1 VRREVARLVVQRAST
16 GVEGVEGDVE
26 KAVEDAIREGLEE
39 MLGSRLAEAFYTTLN
54 NFVKVLR
61 GYPSLLAKPELVI
74 SFLRQNFKEAS
85 PKYEERIA
93 ELLRE
98 RLREMGIED
107 EEMRELGG
115 RGDLLSLLRGLTIL
129 ARQTTKEGGT
139 TEEATTKRK
148 TTKREK

>member
-1 VRREVARLVVQRAST
+1 VVQRAST
-16 GVEGVEGDVE
+16 GVEGVGGDVE

-61 GYPSLLAKPELVI
+61 GYPSFLAKPELVI

-85 PKYEERIA
+85 PKYEEKIA

-98 RLREMGIED
+98 RLKNMGVED
-107 EEMRELGG
+107 EELKG
-115 RGDLLSLLRGLTIL
+115 RSDLLSLLRGLTKV
-129 ARQTTKEGGT
+129 AGT
-139 TEEATTKRK
+139 AAGKTSTASEATY
-148 TTKREK
+148 REKLEALGRRRHVRR

>member
-1 VRREVARLVVQRAST
+1 VVQRAST

-107 EEMRELGG
+107 EELRELGG

-129 ARQTTKEGGT
+129 AKQTTKEGGT

>member
-1 VRREVARLVVQRAST
+1 VVQKVST

-26 KAVEDAIREGLEE
+26 EAVEDAIREGLEE

-107 EEMRELGG
+107 EELRELGG

-129 ARQTTKEGGT
+129 AKQTTKERGT
-139 TEEATTKRK
+139 TEEAMTKRK

>member
-1 VRREVARLVVQRAST
+1 VVQRAST

-26 KAVEDAIREGLEE
+26 KAIEEAIREGLEE

-85 PKYEERIA
+85 PKYEKRIA

-107 EEMRELGG
+107 EELRELGG

-129 ARQTTKEGGT
+129 ARQATKEGGT
-139 TEEATTKRK
+139 TEEATTKRRTRAK
-148 TTKREK
+148 KEK

>member
-1 VRREVARLVVQRAST
+1 MVQRAST

-107 EEMRELGG
+107 EELRELGG

-129 ARQTTKEGGT
+129 AKQTTKEGGT

>member
-1 VRREVARLVVQRAST
+1 MVQKVST
-16 GVEGVEGDVE
+16 GAEGVEGDVE
-26 KAVEDAIREGLEE
+26 KAVEEAIKEGLEE

-85 PKYEERIA
+85 PKYEEKIA

-98 RLREMGIED
+98 RLKNMGVGD
-107 EEMRELGG
+107 EELRGLGG
-115 RGDLLSLLRGLTIL
+115 RGDLLSLLRGLTML
-129 ARQTTKEGGT
+129 ARQAEGTTKEGGT
-139 TEEATTKRK
+139 AEEATTKRR
-148 TTKREK
+148 TTKKGKWGS

>member
-1 VRREVARLVVQRAST
+1 VVQKVST

-26 KAVEDAIREGLEE
+26 KAVEEAIKEGLEE

-61 GYPSLLAKPELVI
+61 GYPSFLAKPELVI

-85 PKYEERIA
+85 PKYEEKIA

-98 RLREMGIED
+98 RLKNMGVED
-107 EEMRELGG
+107 EELRELGG
-115 RGDLLSLLRGLTIL
+115 RGDLLSLLRGLTML
-129 ARQTTKEGGT
+129 ARQAEGTAKEGGT
-139 TEEATTKRK
+139 AEEATTKRR
-148 TTKREK
+148 TTKKEKEK

>member
-1 VRREVARLVVQRAST
+1 MVQRAST

-61 GYPSLLAKPELVI
+61 GYPSFLAKPELVI

-98 RLREMGIED
+98 RLKNMGIED
-107 EEMRELGG
+107 EELRELGG
-115 RGDLLSLLRGLTIL
+115 RGDLLSLLRGLTML
-129 ARQTTKEGGT
+129 ARQAEGTAKEGGT
-139 TEEATTKRK
+139 AEEATTKRRAK
-148 TTKREK
+148 TKKEK

>member
-1 VRREVARLVVQRAST
+1 VVQRAST

-98 RLREMGIED
+98 RLREMGIEAV
-107 EEMRELGG
+107 EEEELRG
-115 RGDLLSLLRGLTIL
+115 RGDLLSLLRSLTML
-129 ARQTTKEGGT
+129 ARRTTKESGT
-139 TEEATTKRK
+139 TEEATTEKRTTKRK
-148 TTKREK
+148 TKEEK

>member
-1 VRREVARLVVQRAST
+1 MVQGASA
-16 GVEGVEGDVE
+16 GVEDVEEGIE

-85 PKYEERIA
+85 PKYEEKIA

-98 RLREMGIED
+98 RLKNMGIED
-107 EEMRELGG
+107 EELKG
-115 RGDLLSLLRGLTIL
+115 RSDFLSLLRGLTKV
-129 ARQTTKEGGT
+129 AGT
-139 TEEATTKRK
+139 TAGKTSTANEATY
-148 TTKREK
+148 REKLEALGRRRHVRR

>member
-1 VRREVARLVVQRAST
+1 VVQRAST

-26 KAVEDAIREGLEE
+26 KAIEDAIREGLEE

-107 EEMRELGG
+107 EELRELGG

-129 ARQTTKEGGT
+129 AKQTTKEGGT

>member
-1 VRREVARLVVQRAST
+1 VARLVVQRAST
-16 GVEGVEGDVE
+16 GAEGVESDVE
-26 KAVEDAIREGLEE
+26 KAVEEAIREGLEE

-61 GYPSLLAKPELVI
+61 GYPSFLAKPELVI

-98 RLREMGIED
+98 RLKNMGIED
-107 EEMRELGG
+107 EELRELGG

-129 ARQTTKEGGT
+129 AKQTTKERGT
-139 TEEATTKRK
+139 TEGATTKQR
-148 TTKREK
+148 TRTKKEK

>member
-1 VRREVARLVVQRAST
+1 VQRAST

-26 KAVEDAIREGLEE
+26 KAVEEAIREGLEE

-98 RLREMGIED
+98 RLKNMGIED
-107 EEMRELGG
+107 EELGELGG
-115 RGDLLSLLRGLTIL
+115 RDDLLSLLRGLTIL
-129 ARQTTKEGGT
+129 ARQTTKESGT
-139 TEEATTKRK
+139 TEEAKTKRRTK
-148 TTKREK
+148 TKREK

>member
-1 VRREVARLVVQRAST
+1 VVQGAST

-61 GYPSLLAKPELVI
+61 SYPSLLAKPELVI

-98 RLREMGIED
+98 RLKNMGIED
-107 EEMRELGG
+107 EELRELGG

-129 ARQTTKEGGT
+129 ARQMTKESGT
-139 TEEATTKRK
+139 TEVATTKRR
-148 TTKREK
+148 TKREK

>member
-1 VRREVARLVVQRAST
+1 MVQRAST

-26 KAVEDAIREGLEE
+26 EAVEDAIREGLEE

-74 SFLRQNFKEAS
+74 SFLRQNFKEA

-98 RLREMGIED
+98 RLKNMGIED
-107 EEMRELGG
+107 EELRELGG

-129 ARQTTKEGGT
+129 ARQMTKESGT
-139 TEEATTKRK
+139 TEVATTKRR
-148 TTKREK
+148 TKREK

>member
-1 VRREVARLVVQRAST
+1 VVQRAST
-16 GVEGVEGDVE
+16 GAEGVGGDVE
-26 KAVEDAIREGLEE
+26 KAVEEAIREGLEE

-61 GYPSLLAKPELVI
+61 GYPSFLAKPELVI

-98 RLREMGIED
+98 RLKNMGIED
-107 EEMRELGG
+107 EELRELGG
-115 RGDLLSLLRGLTIL
+115 RGDLLSLLRGLTML
-129 ARQTTKEGGT
+129 ARQAEGTAKEGGT
-139 TEEATTKRK
+139 AEEATTKRRAK
-148 TTKREK
+148 TKKEK

>member
-1 VRREVARLVVQRAST
+1 VVQRAST
-16 GVEGVEGDVE
+16 GVEGVGGDVE

-61 GYPSLLAKPELVI
+61 GYPSFLAKPELII

-85 PKYEERIA
+85 PKYEEKIA

-98 RLREMGIED
+98 RLKNMGVED
-107 EEMRELGG
+107 EELGG

-129 ARQTTKEGGT
+129 AKQTKERGT
-139 TEEATTKRK
+139 TEEATTKQR
-148 TTKREK
+148 TRTKREM